1 MPSYAERHATLYNSL
16 IFMEGNKWLG
26 NLDSNQD

>member
-1 MPSYAERHATLYNSL
+1 MTAQMNRNVLVGKEKLRRK
-16 IFMEGNKWLG
+16 NKWLG